1 MKKKILYVAILV
13 IVILFAAV
21 RIGTS
26 IIENNNRVESNGSGD
41 LLREDKLITLNVFDK
56 SGDVI
61 CKENLNT
68 YEKYL
73 IDVLNENKEKINFE
87 IEDGPYGAYIISMMN
102 IEQGDDFYWSYYING
117 EYASTGISN
126 CLISSGDIYD
136 FKIEQFNY

>member
-1 MKKKILYVAILV
+1 MNKKILYVAILV

-126 CLISSGDIYD
+126 CLITSGDVYD